1 MTDVGGN
8 DKEARGQR
16 TSCACLAPGRMR
28 SPTTWRH
35 HRDRDVTCATPRRPQ
50 RRAIQAAVR
59 RPKPYSLSEGPAGLL
74 CKPSSPIFQRML
86 SIDLKGKRAF
96 IAGVADDGGF
106 GFAIA
111 KSLAEAGAL
120 VCVGTWPPALGI
132 FQTLLRRG
140 KMDASLALAD
150 GRKLDFERI
159 VPLDAEYDVLEQA
172 PTDVRENKRYKELGD
187 FSIQGAADRLRT
199 DFGEPCLDI
208 VVHSLANGSEVSKDL
223 LATSR
228 KGYLGA
234 VGVSAYSHVAM
245 VQRLGPLVRPGG
257 SFLSLSYMASERVF
271 PGYGGGMSS
280 AKAALESDTRVLA
293 WEAGRKWGHRVNCIS
308 AGPFASRAASA
319 IGAAPAEAGSPKP
332 KPFIEQMI
340 DYARANSPLPVAL
353 EAAEVG
359 NAAAF
364 LSSSL
369 ASGITGCVIY
379 VDKGYHAMGKA
390 VG

>member
-1 MTDVGGN
+1 
-8 DKEARGQR
+8 
-16 TSCACLAPGRMR
+16 
-28 SPTTWRH
+28 
-35 HRDRDVTCATPRRPQ
+35 
-50 RRAIQAAVR
+50 
-59 RPKPYSLSEGPAGLL
+59 
-74 CKPSSPIFQRML
+74 ML
-86 SIDLKGKRAF
+86 SIDLTGRRAF

-111 KSLAEAGAL
+111 KALAEAGASI
-120 VCVGTWPPALGI
+120 CVGTWPPALGI

-140 KMDASLALAD
+140 KLDASLVLSS
-150 GRKLDFERI
+150 GRKMEFERI
-159 VPLDAEYDVLEQA
+159 IPLDAEFDTLDLA
-172 PTDVRENKRYKELGD
+172 PSDIRENKRYKEVGD
-187 FSIQGAADRLRT
+187 FTIQGSADRLRA

-208 VVHSLANGSEVSKDL
+208 VVHSLANGPEVSRDL

-228 KGYLGA
+228 RGYLGA
-234 VGVSAYSHVAM
+234 VSVSAYSLVAIA
-245 VQRLGPLVRPGG
+245 QRFGPLVRPGG

-319 IGAAPAEAGSPKP
+319 IGGVTPAEAGAPKP

-340 DYARANSPLPVAL
+340 DYAKANSPLPQEL
-353 EAAEVG
+353 AASEVG
-359 NAAAF
+359 STAAF
-364 LSSSL
+364 LSSPL
-369 ASGITGCVIY
+369 ASGITGCVIH

-390 VG
+390 VA